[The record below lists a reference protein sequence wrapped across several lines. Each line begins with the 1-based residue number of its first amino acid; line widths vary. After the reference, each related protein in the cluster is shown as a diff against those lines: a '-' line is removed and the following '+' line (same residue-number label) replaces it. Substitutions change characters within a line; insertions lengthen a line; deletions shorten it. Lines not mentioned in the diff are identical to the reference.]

1 MKNLIVTLLL
11 CFPFFI
17 NSFAQADSTI
27 QKLTVYKTFGG
38 VHYEY
43 QKDTAIFSV
52 SPKQVKMIL
61 KDNPLAL
68 VEFKKAKTS
77 YNIAGILGFMGGVMI
92 AFPVGTAIAGGEPE
106 WGLAAGGAA
115 LLLST
120 IPFTSAYRHHS
131 LEAVDRYNE
140 KHTAFKPRAKYYFS
154 GLGARL
160 VVKF

>member
-1 MKNLIVTLLL
+1 MKSLIITLLL
-11 CFPFFI
+11 CFPLFI
-17 NSFAQADSTI
+17 NVFAQADSTI

-61 KDNPLAL
+61 MDNPLAL
-68 VEFKKAKTS
+68 AEFKKAKTNYS
-77 YNIAGILGFMGGVMI
+77 IAGILGFMGGVMV

-106 WGLAAGGAA
+106 WGLAIGGVA
-115 LLLST
+115 LILAT
-120 IPFTSAYRHHS
+120 IPFTTAFRYHS

-140 KHTAFKPRAKYYFS
+140 KHTAFRPQVKYYFS
-154 GLGARL
+154 GLGMRL